1 LGSLESLGLVVWPKA
16 QMMCGKW
23 RENLKIDGKG
33 KNSNNTNIT
42 TQTNN
47 IKD

>member
-1 LGSLESLGLVVWPKA
+1 
-16 QMMCGKW
+16 MMCGKW

-33 KNSNNTNIT
+33 KNSNNTTT

-47 IKD
+47 IKEGEEGNEMGEKMERK